1 MEWNNM
7 EEIRDLDR
15 FNGLFTLYDN
25 VLGLASIDTSSING
39 QTEEA
44 TYRFPFDSD
53 KRMMLWVLAGECT
66 IRMEGITYSLDN
78 GDFLLMLSG
87 NSFRFLSVSPDFKAQ
102 MIIAEK
108 NYLDECIS
116 NKQILSFFYQLLI
129 KRALQVSLTTQDITL
144 LEMDFNNLKKKI
156 ESPNHSYYKEQVSV
170 SFFSLLLDLFHSLDN
185 RSKNTFLH
193 PSTRKEE
200 IFNKFLNLL
209 MENYKEQH
217 EVAFYANR
225 LFITSQYLT
234 LIIKELT
241 GKTVNRWI
249 DENLILEARKL
260 LKTTG
265 ATVQQIADELNFSD
279 QSTFGKFF
287 KKHHGISPIEYRRTQ
302 ARRVV

>member
-25 VLGLASIDTSSING
+25 VLGLASLDASSING

-53 KRMMLWVLAGECT
+53 KRMMLWVLTGECS
-66 IRMEGITYSLDN
+66 IRMEGIHYSLDSK
-78 GDFLLMLSG
+78 DFLLMLSG

-129 KRALQVSLTTQDITL
+129 KRALQISLTTEDITL
-144 LEMDFNNLKKKI
+144 LEMDFINLKKKI

-185 RSKNTFLH
+185 RSKNSFLH

-302 ARRVV
+302 ARVV

>member
-15 FNGLFTLYDN
+15 FNGLFTLYNN
-25 VLGLASIDTSSING
+25 VLGLGSLDASSING
-39 QTEEA
+39 QKEETA
-44 TYRFPFDSD
+44 YRFPIDSD

-66 IRMEGITYSLDN
+66 IRTEGVTYSLESR
-78 GDFLLMLSG
+78 DFLLMLSG
-87 NSFRFLSVSPDFKAQ
+87 DAIRFLSVSPDFKAQ

-129 KRALQVSLTTQDITL
+129 KRALQVRLTTEDITL
-144 LEMDFNNLKKKI
+144 LDMDFVNLKKKI
-156 ESPNHSYYKEQVSV
+156 ESPTHSYYKEQVSV

-287 KKHHGISPIEYRRTQ
+287 KKHHGISPIEYRRMQ
-302 ARRVV
+302 ARVV